1 MQQFD
6 PSDPLITPTPSAYGY
21 PLLVRQLL
29 VNALAV
35 SAEQE
40 ITYRGERRH
49 TYAGLKQ
56 RIGRLANAL
65 ASLGVRR
72 GSTVAIMDWDSH
84 RYLEGYFAI
93 PMMGATMFTVNVR
106 TSPQQIAYAL
116 NDANAQVLIVHTDFL
131 PLVEQIRGELRGVR
145 EVIIATD
152 GDGHDVPSVPRA
164 GEYEQLLAAAT
175 EHFPFEDFDEN
186 TRAALFYTTG
196 TTGDPKGVFYSH
208 RQIVLHALATAATLC
223 SPREGQRLHRE
234 DVYMPVTPMFH
245 VLAWGMPYIA
255 VLLGL
260 KIVLPGRYQPD
271 TLLKL
276 KADEKVT
283 FSHCVPTLL
292 QMMLDASARDGQDL
306 SGWKMIIGGSAL
318 SPTLCRAALARGID
332 VFSGYGMSETG
343 PVVALSQ
350 CAPGAAP
357 ASIDD
362 DVRRRCMAGR
372 PVPMVE
378 LRVVDADMKD
388 VAPDGRSQGEI
399 VLRAP
404 FLTQGYHGKPHASE
418 ALWANGYL
426 HTQDVAVVTHDGYVQ
441 IVDRMKDVIKTG
453 GEWVSSIEV
462 EGLINAIPGVRES
475 AVVGVRDDK
484 WGERPQAFIVC
495 EPDALLSGTE
505 VRAHLLA
512 LVEANRISR
521 YAVPEPA
528 RIAFVE
534 EIPKTSVGKIDKKV
548 LRQRFD

>member
-29 VNALAV
+29 VNALVV

-49 TYAGLKQ
+49 TYAGLNQ

-106 TSPQQIAYAL
+106 TSPQQITYAL

-145 EVIIATD
+145 EVIVATD
-152 GDGHDVPSVPRA
+152 GDGHDVPSVPFA

-276 KADEKVT
+276 KANEKVT

-292 QMMLDASARDGQDL
+292 QMMLDASAHDGQDL

-418 ALWANGYL
+418 ALWANGHL

-475 AVVGVRDDK
+475 AVVGVQDDK

-495 EPDALLSGTE
+495 EPDALLSGGE